1 MKRQIKW
8 GNLSAYIAPTVTTIG
23 SNPVLDTSVLLR
35 GFLDDKGSASSIIVY
50 FQWGK
55 TTDYDSETSH
65 QTLISGDKL
74 FIAWCTSLKKNTT
87 YHFRAV
93 AVGDGISYSKDET
106 FRTLPGSGSF
116 YRIF

>member
-1 MKRQIKW
+1 LKRQIKRET
-8 GNLSAYIAPTVTTIG
+8 LSAYIAPTVTLIG

-35 GFLDDKGSASSIIVY
+35 GFLDDRGSVSSIIVY

-65 QTLISGDKL
+65 QTLTSNDTL
-74 FIAWCTSLKKNTT
+74 FVAWITPLKKSTT

-93 AVGDGISYSKDET
+93 AVGDGVSYSEDET
-106 FRTLPGSGSF
+106 FQTMP
-116 YRIF
+116 YPQ